1 MYIAEYECSVEAALD
16 LIMEDASANLL
27 KELIT
32 DRVFDKLSHADV
44 RKRYIDYGGEFLA
57 ANADMLAKEY
67 PTRSVSFPRKYVDSV
82 IMLFGFTPSEFKS
95 LVRQVCNT
103 VAAKNWNHIMN
114 SLTNVI
120 HSIVIVY
127 ADMIQN
133 RQLRDSA
140 RQQLSLTMWSKMY
153 QKFWASTPV
162 LNEAVMAYTYSELNQ
177 TWDIVKAENMISWI
191 VGITEGAYGLYRT
204 KMDTGLTAKVMIDFL
219 NEIRNR
225 FNQSTRLIANRYY
238 ENIEKQQSSGGD
250 VSSSD
255 EYVDTNAYSTIRD
268 NLMRLIK
275 NGDRA
280 YWTMGDLYKGIA
292 RYKNIDVDD
301 LFAFATQKIQM
312 KDVGEIMNLIFYVFL
327 NKEGNSVKD
336 INSTKYINRITNFPT
351 AIDRAIQGKPVII
364 PLAKKYEVEQE
375 LVRVFVCFIA
385 TYIMQRINDVNNQS
399 KGMVSYD

>member
-67 PTRSVSFPRKYVDSV
+67 PTRSVSFPRKYVDGV

-162 LNEAVMAYTYSELNQ
+162 LN
-177 TWDIVKAENMISWI
+177 
-191 VGITEGAYGLYRT
+191 
-204 KMDTGLTAKVMIDFL
+204 
-219 NEIRNR
+219 
-225 FNQSTRLIANRYY
+225 
-238 ENIEKQQSSGGD
+238 
-250 VSSSD
+250 
-255 EYVDTNAYSTIRD
+255 
-268 NLMRLIK
+268 
-275 NGDRA
+275 
-280 YWTMGDLYKGIA
+280 
-292 RYKNIDVDD
+292 
-301 LFAFATQKIQM
+301 
-312 KDVGEIMNLIFYVFL
+312 
-327 NKEGNSVKD
+327 
-336 INSTKYINRITNFPT
+336 
-351 AIDRAIQGKPVII
+351 
-364 PLAKKYEVEQE
+364 
-375 LVRVFVCFIA
+375 
-385 TYIMQRINDVNNQS
+385 
-399 KGMVSYD
+399 